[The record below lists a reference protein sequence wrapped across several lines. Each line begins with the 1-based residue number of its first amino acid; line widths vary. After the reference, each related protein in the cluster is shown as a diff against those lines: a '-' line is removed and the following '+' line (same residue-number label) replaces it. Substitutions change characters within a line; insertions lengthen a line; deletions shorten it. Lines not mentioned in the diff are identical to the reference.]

1 MYLSHFGLDRLPFDP
16 APLADDLF
24 ETPTHNEALA
34 ALVYGILENKGFVAL
49 SGEVGVGKTTVL
61 RRALEYVAAAD
72 PTLKVVEIANPL
84 LGPAA
89 LAARI
94 HRALDLDLDLAA
106 GPDLEPL
113 RVALCALT
121 ADGGRLLLV
130 IDEAQSLPPATLE
143 FLRILSNLSG
153 GGRALIQ
160 IVLSGQ
166 PELDATLDGGA
177 QRALR
182 QRIAVRARIA
192 PLSRG
197 QVVAYLRFRLAR
209 AGATPRAVLT
219 GWAMRRIAAE
229 SGGFLRRVNVIADN
243 ALVIGFGAGSRPVGW
258 RIVARALAALDDRR
272 PGRRFGWPRG
282 ARVGLPAVAA
292 LLGLSIVGWSAMPP
306 RIDGGGD
313 VRAAAPPPVVAVSA
327 PAAAPPAV
335 ITETIAPPVESARA
349 ESARVESA
357 PAEFAPV
364 EPAPSVPASA
374 EALAPPPPHP
384 AVASAVSDEIA
395 AAPHLIGYRVERG
408 DTLSIILRQHGLP
421 ADAAT
426 FALMRRI
433 NPALTDVDHVLVGQD
448 IRLPDDAS
456 VARHTASR

>member
-16 APLADDLF
+16 APPADDLF

-94 HRALDLDLDLAA
+94 HRALGLDLDLAA

-113 RVALCALT
+113 RTALGALT

-130 IDEAQSLPPATLE
+130 IDEAQSLPAATLE

-192 PLSRG
+192 PLSRR

-229 SGGFLRRVNVIADN
+229 SAGFLRRVNVIADN
-243 ALVIGFGAGSRPVGW
+243 ALVIGFGAGNRPVGW

-272 PGRRFGWPRG
+272 PARRFWWPRS
-282 ARVGLPAVAA
+282 ARAGLPAAA
-292 LLGLSIVGWSAMPP
+292 LLGLSIVGWTAMPP
-306 RIDGGGD
+306 RIDGAAA
-313 VRAAAPPPVVAVSA
+313 VHAAAPPPVVSMVSA
-327 PAAAPPAV
+327 PAAPPAV
-335 ITETIAPPVESARA
+335 TIETIAPPI
-349 ESARVESA
+349 ESA
-357 PAEFAPV
+357 PAEAA
-364 EPAPSVPASA
+364 PAPSVPALA
-374 EALAPPPPHP
+374 EAPAPPPLQPI
-384 AVASAVSDEIA
+384 VAAAVSDDSA
-395 AAPHLIGYRVERG
+395 AAPHLSFYRVERG

-433 NPALTDVDHVLVGQD
+433 NPAITDVDHVLVGQD
-448 IRLPDDAS
+448 ILVPDDAS